1 MSGNRA
7 IHRSRTGRWATFG
20 AACALSAA
28 ALAPAPA
35 QAQDHR
41 GGTLRLLAVAAQGT
55 IDPQMNYAQQ
65 YWQIF
70 SGMYDGLVAF
80 KKVGGADGNTIV
92 PDIAEA
98 IPEARDGGKTYVFK
112 IRKGITFSNGKEL
125 GVADVV
131 ASFQRIFKISGP
143 TAGTFYNVIVGA
155 DACLK
160 TPASCTLEGGVVGDE
175 AAGTVTIH
183 LTQPDSEFFDK
194 LALPHAAI
202 VPAETPAKDQGG
214 NPIPSTGAYM
224 TVSYDPNKQWKIV
237 RNPHFKEWSKDAQP
251 DGYPDGINYD
261 FGLTDEAEITAIQ
274 NGQADWTSDQ
284 PPTDRLSE
292 LGTKFAKQT
301 HVTPLAAIRYAAM
314 NTNEPP
320 FNDVRVRQAVNYAIN
335 RNAVVK
341 LFGGKNLAQPSCQ
354 ILPPGFPGYVEY
366 CPYTKNPDKTWS
378 APDLAKAKA
387 LVKESGTAGQP
398 VTIIAEDTAISRALG
413 GYMQSVLS
421 DLGYKASLKALST
434 DVQWQYISNSNNKM
448 QMGITTWYEDYPAPS
463 DFLYVLLSCSSFHPG
478 SDASPNVSGFC
489 DKEMEAKMQEAM
501 TTSVTDPAKAATLW
515 SAVDRMAVDKAPWAV
530 LVNPKHVDFVS
541 KRVKGFAFNPQFYW
555 LPQLSWLQ

>member
-1 MSGNRA
+1 
-7 IHRSRTGRWATFG
+7 
-20 AACALSAA
+20 
-28 ALAPAPA
+28 
-35 QAQDHR
+35 
-41 GGTLRLLAVAAQGT
+41 
-55 IDPQMNYAQQ
+55 MNYAQQ

-80 KKVGGADGNTIV
+80 KKVGGDDGNTIV

-98 IPEARDGGKTYVFK
+98 IPEAQDGGKTYVFK
-112 IRKGITFSNGKEL
+112 IRKGIKFSNGKDL

-160 TPASCTLEGGVVGDE
+160 TPASCTLDGGVVGDE

-202 VPAETPAKDQGG
+202 LPAETEAKDQGN

-237 RNPHFKEWSKDAQP
+237 RNPNFKEWSKDAQP
-251 DGYPDGINYD
+251 DGNPDGINYD
-261 FGLTDEAEITAIQ
+261 FGLTDEAEITAIA
-274 NGQADWTSDQ
+274 NGQADWTSDT

-292 LGTKFAKQT
+292 LGTKYAKQT

-314 NTNEPP
+314 NTNEAP

-354 ILPPGFPGYVEY
+354 ILPPGFPGYVSY
-366 CPYTKNPDKTWS
+366 CPYTKNPDKKWS
-378 APDLAKAKA
+378 GADMAKAKA
-387 LVKESGTAGQP
+387 LVNESGTAGQA

-413 GYMQSVLS
+413 GYMQSVLN
-421 DLGYKASLKALST
+421 DLGYKTSLKALST

-489 DKEMEAKMQEAM
+489 DKEMEAKMQVAM
-501 TTSVTDPAKAATLW
+501 ATSVTDPAKAATMW

-541 KRVKGFAFNPQFYW
+541 KRVGGFQFNPQFYW
-555 LPQLSWLQ
+555 LPQLSWVQ

>member
-1 MSGNRA
+1 MKRQWKRGIA
-7 IHRSRTGRWATFG
+7 ILAIASF
-20 AACALSAA
+20 CALSTAHA
-28 ALAPAPA
+28 EEGK
-35 QAQDHR
+35 R

-55 IDPQMNYAQQ
+55 IDPHMNYAQQ

-98 IPEARDGGKTYVFK
+98 IPAAQDDGKTYVFK
-112 IRKGITFSNGKEL
+112 IRKGIKFSNGKEL

-143 TAGTFYNVIVGA
+143 TSGSFYNVIVGA

-160 TPASCTLEGGVVGDE
+160 TPATCTLDGGVTGDE

-183 LTQPDSEFFDK
+183 LTRADAEFFDK

-202 VPAETPAKDQGG
+202 LPAETEAKDQGN
-214 NPIPSTGAYM
+214 NPIPTTGAYM
-224 TVSYDPNKQWKIV
+224 TQSYDPNKQWKIV
-237 RNPHFKEWSKDAQP
+237 RNPNFKEWSKDAQP
-251 DGYPDGINYD
+251 DGYPDGIDYD

-274 NGQADWTSDQ
+274 NGQADWTSDT

-292 LGTKFAKQT
+292 LGTKYSKQV

-354 ILPPGFPGYVEY
+354 ILPPGFPGYVQY
-366 CPYTKNPDKTWS
+366 CPYTKNPDKKWS
-378 APDLAKAKA
+378 ACDMAKAKA
-387 LVKESGTAGQP
+387 LIKESGTAGQS
-398 VTIIAEDTAISRALG
+398 VTIIAEDTAISRAIG
-413 GYMQSVLS
+413 GYMQSLLT
-421 DLGYKASLKALST
+421 DLGYKTSMKALST
-434 DVQWQYISNSNNKM
+434 DVQWQYISNSSNKM

-463 DFLYVLLSCSSFHPG
+463 DFLYVLLSCDSFHPG
-478 SDASPNVSGFC
+478 SDASPNVSGLC
-489 DKEMEAKMQEAM
+489 DKNGMEPKMQAAM
-501 TTSVTDPAKAATLW
+501 TAAVTDPAKANAIWTE
-515 SAVDRMAVDKAPWAV
+515 VDKMAVDQAPWAV
-530 LVNPKHVDFVS
+530 LVNPKHVDFLS
-541 KRVKGFAFNPQFYW
+541 KRVGGFQFNPQYYW
-555 LPQLSWLQ
+555 LPQLSWVK